1 MPKGQKLI
9 DWTAENDAR
18 LILTILAVEDIHP
31 NCERVAAAFGG
42 AVNAMAISNRLS
54 RLRRKAAEEGLI
66 AKGEAAGPTSGRKS
80 GASATK
86 GNGMKKGDAP
96 AEASLRANRKDSDG
110 APPTRKAAVKGQKV
124 LTGRVTKGRDPAKS
138 HGKIPRDVK
147 VEVEDDGPDAA
158 EGSER
163 MEETEEDEEEEVEDV
178 EVEEDGV
185 AVVKKEE
192 EV

>member
-31 NCERVAAAFGG
+31 NCERVAAAFGEPHQTPPHHKCPHTDLTPGG

-66 AKGEAAGPTSGRKS
+66 AKGDAAGPTSGRKS

-96 AEASLRANRKDSDG
+96 AEVSL
-110 APPTRKAAVKGQKV
+110 
-124 LTGRVTKGRDPAKS
+124 
-138 HGKIPRDVK
+138 
-147 VEVEDDGPDAA
+147 
-158 EGSER
+158 
-163 MEETEEDEEEEVEDV
+163 
-178 EVEEDGV
+178 
-185 AVVKKEE
+185 
-192 EV
+192 